1 MDDFTGLLVYSQC
14 CATKTQGCARLD
26 NIIGH
31 TNSMLFSCPHLGQS
45 LLFELSFSGVFNH
58 TSQDLA
64 VFLARDTTDITFK
77 LNLICPCVEQTNHDV
92 SALNAAL
99 HVVKSTAQ
107 MTLAERILARFS
119 LSKASPPR

>member
-92 SALNAAL
+92 EPPKIKDKLVSPQPSHLSQFKLVITSYLQHFL
-99 HVVKSTAQ
+99 H
-107 MTLAERILARFS
+107 
-119 LSKASPPR
+119 